1 MSLPPPTAESTVL
14 VTGASAGIGAE
25 LARELARRGYPI
37 TLVARRRERLERL
50 AADVEREHGVRA
62 HVHACDLADP
72 QARADL
78 VAALQEGEREVA
90 GLCNNA
96 GLGTFGHFLDQDRR
110 RERELIE
117 INLLAVWELTGALLP
132 AMVARG
138 RGAVLNVGSSAGFQP
153 FPGHATYAATKS
165 FVNTFSEALH
175 QELKGTG
182 VTCTVLCPGPVKTE
196 FFDSQPAAYEAAPK
210 PLRISA
216 AAVARQAVDA
226 MVGGRRVVVPG
237 VMAKSLVTQARFVP
251 RSILLPIWDRV
262 MRGVVRA
269 EADDQAAE
277 PRGTSP
283 LS

>member
-1 MSLPPPTAESTVL
+1 MSLPAPSSESTVL

-25 LARELARRGYPI
+25 LARELARRGYGL
-37 TLVARRRERLERL
+37 TLVARRRDRLDELAAELER
-50 AADVEREHGVRA
+50 DHGVRNE
-62 HVHACDLADP
+62 VHACDLADR

-78 VAALQEGEREVA
+78 ATALEGAERQLIGV
-90 GLCNNA
+90 CNNA
-96 GLGTFGHFLDQDRR
+96 GLGTFGHFLGQDRQH
-110 RERELIE
+110 EREMIE

-132 AMVARG
+132 GMVARG
-138 RGAVLNVGSSAGFQP
+138 KGALLNVGSSAGFQP

-196 FFDSQPAAYEAAPK
+196 FFDGQPGAYEAAPK

-216 AAVARQAVDA
+216 EAVARQAVDA
-226 MVGGRRVVVPG
+226 MVAGRRIVVPG

-251 RSILLPIWDRV
+251 RPLLLPIWDRV
-262 MRGVVRA
+262 MRGVV
-269 EADDQAAE
+269 Q
-277 PRGTSP
+277 
-283 LS
+283 

>member
-1 MSLPPPTAESTVL
+1 MSLPPPSPETTVV
-14 VTGASAGIGAE
+14 VTGASAGIGTE
-25 LARELARRGYPI
+25 LARELARRGYAL
-37 TLVARRRERLERL
+37 TLVARRRDRLEQL
-50 AADVEREHGVRA
+50 AAAVEREHGVRA
-62 HVHACDLADP
+62 EVRACDLADP

-78 VAALQEGEREVA
+78 AAALRDADRELI

-96 GLGTFGHFLDQDRR
+96 GLGTFGHFLDQDRQ
-110 RERELIE
+110 RERAMIE
-117 INLLAVWELTGALLP
+117 INLLAVWELTRALLP
-132 AMVARG
+132 GMVARR

-196 FFDSQPAAYEAAPK
+196 FFDAQPSAYEAAPK

-216 AAVARQAVDA
+216 AAVARRAVDA
-226 MVGGRRVVVPG
+226 MVAGRRVVVPG
-237 VMAKSLVTQARFVP
+237 VMAKSLVTQARFAP
-251 RSILLPIWDRV
+251 RPILLPIWDRV
-262 MRGVVRA
+262 MRGVVGA
-269 EADDQAAE
+269 QAAG
-277 PRGTSP
+277 PRGTRP